1 METENQ
7 KPVQA
12 ETTVVKKDMGGAR
25 SESAGSAGQSDGQVR
40 SREDRGTPEERRD
53 GNRNQNRN
61 RQDRPRQE
69 RGKPGE
75 SRPEGAARNESGNR
89 TERNRGAQESR
100 ASTGEAQSRPEPG
113 KDRQHEGRANGG
125 RNQRPERVGRE
136 QGQRQERMMRESAA
150 QTDAKGT
157 EKQTQVPAQTE
168 RGVQRE
174 NVERPRMQSAMRPE
188 TSRIPKKREESAEDI
203 RSDAER
209 IEKELQFEIKQ
220 IQTIKL
226 GM

>member
-1 METENQ
+1 
-7 KPVQA
+7 
-12 ETTVVKKDMGGAR
+12 
-25 SESAGSAGQSDGQVR
+25 
-40 SREDRGTPEERRD
+40 
-53 GNRNQNRN
+53 
-61 RQDRPRQE
+61 
-69 RGKPGE
+69 
-75 SRPEGAARNESGNR
+75 
-89 TERNRGAQESR
+89 
-100 ASTGEAQSRPEPG
+100 
-113 KDRQHEGRANGG
+113 
-125 RNQRPERVGRE
+125 
-136 QGQRQERMMRESAA
+136 MRESAA